1 MRDRITLLSL
11 AALLNAAVSLAQAS
25 AGRQTISGVV
35 QDTSGAAITDDA
47 DLVLDRPDGAEVAH
61 TVSDGNGRFF
71 FRDSLSGS
79 YTIDAK
85 QQGFEETRRLSS

>member
-1 MRDRITLLSL
+1 MSDRITLLSL
-11 AALLNAAVSLAQAS
+11 AALLIPAVSLAQAS

-35 QDTSGAAITDDA
+35 QDTSGAAITDA
-47 DLVLDRPDGAEVAH
+47 DLVLDRPDGTEVAH